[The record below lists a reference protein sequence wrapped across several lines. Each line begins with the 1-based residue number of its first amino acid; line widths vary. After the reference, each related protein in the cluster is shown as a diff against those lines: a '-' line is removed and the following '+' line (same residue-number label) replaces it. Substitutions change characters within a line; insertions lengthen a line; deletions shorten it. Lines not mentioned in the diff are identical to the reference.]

1 MLWMGG
7 RRYLCSVPAVKSAP
21 PMNATEKELSRAA
34 EEKELV
40 RATTRGWE
48 LLSDLEGQCL
58 YFVSLIFLL

>member
-1 MLWMGG
+1 M
-7 RRYLCSVPAVKSAP
+7 PIVKPVP

-58 YFVSLIFLL
+58 YFVRSLTLLPSPLFIFVY